1 MNVENASIAQ
11 EINIW
16 SENTLVLHY
25 FKTYDSFVLKHFEIQ
40 LKNLIKRYNDFWK
53 QYAENT

>member
-16 SENTLVLHY
+16 TENTLVLQY

-40 LKNLIKRYNDFWK
+40 LKNLIKRYKDFWK
-53 QYAENT
+53 QQAENT